1 MAETRLR
8 LLGRF
13 QVLRAAEEVPPAR
26 FGGRKAR
33 ALVRVLA
40 VRAPDLVS
48 HDALA
53 EALWPDRLP
62 ADPAGNLGVLVNRV
76 RRAVEDP
83 HLVVTGTGGY
93 GLGPCTVDVAEFLG
107 ALGVARDADDPARA
121 LRAARAA
128 LALWGEPLAEDAYA
142 DWARDPRER
151 LLRARVDAL
160 EIVAGC
166 ELALGNAAAAVA
178 SALDAVA
185 ADPLRESATVVLV
198 RALAAAGDP
207 AGALARLAQLRARL
221 ADELGVDPSPA
232 TTELQLALLRGG
244 PPAPVRLGTPPPP
257 AARETG
263 FSGLPFVGRD
273 RELAALRCAVEAGE
287 LVAVSGMAGV
297 GKSRLLAEAL
307 RGSRRPV
314 IQARAFLPERAE
326 AWGLARSLLREAH
339 GLDTGAL
346 DTLPPRLRSALAEL
360 LPDLDP
366 NLPAAPEP
374 APGSDDSAPGVADP
388 AAPEPAAGAVDP
400 ALDRLDPESRRA
412 LRLAGALRLLRAVT
426 GPGAVLVI
434 DDLQWADPS
443 SVALVGSVLARLPE
457 LAGVLAFRAGEL
469 ATGVLTDLAGS
480 RPCTEIALGP
490 LPPVAVTGLTADPGL
505 GAALVEA
512 TDGTPFAIAEVLREL
527 AARDAVFPGPA
538 GWECR
543 EPAAATLAAEL
554 GRTGQARA
562 IRRRVGRLP
571 AASAEV
577 LAGLSLLAR
586 ETPAHTVA
594 AACGLASRAALDVLS
609 ALNADGLVRLGETG
623 WATAHDLVAETVVG
637 ELADGE
643 RGRLHGLL
651 AAALAAE
658 DADPSEV
665 ARHHR
670 EAGDTAS
677 ATDAFGRAAR
687 RALDG
692 HATREAAELAG
703 AGLALRPREPVRG
716 ELLDVQ
722 AEARAVHGD
731 LAGAA
736 ADLKAAL
743 AEPGP
748 GRSRRLAR
756 LAMLISGARDPR
768 LAAELAELAIVEA
781 GHDDRQ
787 RAEALETA
795 AILDM
800 NLGQPERARARAEEA
815 LALYRAHGDSR
826 GTARILDGRAMA
838 TFLDGRIREG
848 VEVFDRVARLC
859 EDAGELLRV
868 VTPRSTG
875 GHGLVFL
882 GRPEDALRETDAALR
897 LARELDAPEGQA
909 YSLWHR
915 SEALSGLGRVAEAEA
930 DAREGLR
937 IAEGIQHRGW
947 TATAH
952 RALGIALQT
961 GGMLDDAAA
970 AFARSGE
977 VAGDALTLFASWAC
991 ARTASV
997 AVALGAL
1004 SEADSAVR
1012 RALALGPPLGH
1023 YEARQARVELA
1034 VARGED
1040 VTARASSALA
1050 LARAGGHLVSARRL
1064 AALAAGS

>member
-62 ADPAGNLGVLVNRV
+62 ADPAGNFGVLVNRV

-93 GLGPCTVDVAEFLG
+93 GLGPCTLDVTEFLD

-121 LRAARAA
+121 LRAVRAA

-142 DWARDPRER
+142 DWAREPRER

-160 EIVAGC
+160 EIAAGC
-166 ELALGNAAAAVA
+166 ELTLGNAAAAVA
-178 SALDAVA
+178 GALDAVA

-198 RALAAAGDP
+198 RALAAVGDP

-244 PPAPVRLGTPPPP
+244 PRAPSRLGTPPPP
-257 AARETG
+257 AARGSG
-263 FSGLPFVGRD
+263 FGGLPFVGRD
-273 RELAALRCAVEAGE
+273 RELAALRRAVGAGE
-287 LVAVSGMAGV
+287 LVAVSGVAGV
-297 GKSRLLAEAL
+297 GKSRLIAEAL

-360 LPDLDP
+360 LPELDP
-366 NLPAAPEP
+366 DLPPAPEP
-374 APGSDDSAPGVADP
+374 APG
-388 AAPEPAAGAVDP
+388 AVDP
-400 ALDRLDPESRRA
+400 APDRLDPESRRA

-426 GPGAVLVI
+426 GPGVVLVV

-443 SVALVGSVLARLPE
+443 STALVGSVLARLPE

-490 LPPVAVTGLTADPGL
+490 LPPAAVTGLTADPDL

-512 TDGTPFAIAEVLREL
+512 TDGTPFAVAEVLREL
-527 AARDAVFPGPA
+527 VARDAVVPGPA

-543 EPAAATLAAEL
+543 SPAAATLAAEL

-577 LAGLSLLAR
+577 LAGLALLAR
-586 ETPAHTVA
+586 ETPAHTMAV
-594 AACGLASRAALDVLS
+594 ACGLASRAALDVLS

-623 WATAHDLVAETVVG
+623 WATAHDLVGETVVG
-637 ELADGE
+637 ALPDGE

-677 ATDAFGRAAR
+677 ATGAFGRAAR

-692 HATREAAELAG
+692 HASREAAELAG
-703 AGLALRPREPVRG
+703 AGLALLPRAAVRG
-716 ELLDVQ
+716 ELLDVR

-731 LAGAA
+731 LTGAT

-743 AEPGP
+743 AESGP
-748 GRSRRLAR
+748 GRSRRLTR

-768 LAAELAELAIVEA
+768 LAAELAELALVEA
-781 GHDDRQ
+781 GSDERQ
-787 RAEALETA
+787 RAAALETA

-800 NLGQPERARARAEEA
+800 NLGHPDRARERAEEA

-859 EDAGELLRV
+859 EEAGELLRV

-909 YSLWHR
+909 YALWHR
-915 SEALSGLGRVAEAEA
+915 SEALSGLGRVGEAEA

-937 IAEGIQHRGW
+937 IAEDIQHRGW

-952 RALGIALQT
+952 RALGVALQT
-961 GGMLDDAAA
+961 GGMLDDAVA
-970 AFARSGE
+970 AFTRSGE

-1004 SEADSAVR
+1004 SEADGAVR

-1023 YEARQARVELA
+1023 YEARQARVELG

-1040 VTARASSALA
+1040 VTARASSALD

-1064 AALAAGS
+1064 AALAGTGPPGRAHQRR